1 MSNEIKSITEFDF
14 DLICE
19 YFSLVERQG
28 PGSPEATI
36 KALSFID
43 NLNDNSKI
51 ADLGCGTGGQTMV
64 LAQNA
69 PGTITAIDLFPKFI
83 EIFNK
88 NAGKLS
94 LQKRVK
100 GITGS
105 MDELPFDTGEL
116 DLIWSEG
123 AIYNIGFKKGLSYW
137 KQFLKPGGYLAVT
150 EACWFTPER
159 PDEINK
165 FWVEAYPEIDT
176 IPVKIAQIQ
185 EAGYVPVAS
194 FILPETCWTDNYF
207 LPQRSAQAEFLKRYP
222 DNKRAEELV
231 ANERR
236 EVYLYDKYKEF
247 YGYVFFVAKIFAQ
260 GVKSPPAP
268 HQ

>member
-1 MSNEIKSITEFDF
+1 MSNDIKSITEFDF

-43 NLNDNSKI
+43 KLNDNSKI

-64 LAQNA
+64 LAQNS

-83 EIFNK
+83 EIFND
-88 NAGKLS
+88 NARRLS
-94 LQKRVK
+94 LQNRVK

-105 MDELPFDTGEL
+105 MDELPFEKGEL

-137 KQFLKPGGYLAVT
+137 KQFLKTGGYLAVT

-159 PDEINK
+159 PEEINR
-165 FWVEAYPEIDT
+165 FWVEAYSEIDT

-194 FILPETCWTDNYF
+194 FILPETCWTDHYF
-207 LPQRSAQAEFLKRYP
+207 LPQRSSQTEFLKRYP
-222 DNKRAEELV
+222 NNKTAEELV

-236 EVYLYDKYKEF
+236 EAYLYDKYREY
-247 YGYVFFVAKIFAQ
+247 YGYVFFIC
-260 GVKSPPAP
+260 SSR
-268 HQ
+268 

>member
-43 NLNDNSKI
+43 NLNENSKI

-83 EIFNK
+83 EIFND
-88 NAGKLS
+88 NARRLS
-94 LQKRVK
+94 LHNRVK

-105 MDELPFDTGEL
+105 MDELPFAKGEL

-123 AIYNIGFKKGLSYW
+123 AIYNIGFKRG
-137 KQFLKPGGYLAVT
+137 
-150 EACWFTPER
+150 
-159 PDEINK
+159 
-165 FWVEAYPEIDT
+165 
-176 IPVKIAQIQ
+176 
-185 EAGYVPVAS
+185 
-194 FILPETCWTDNYF
+194 
-207 LPQRSAQAEFLKRYP
+207 
-222 DNKRAEELV
+222 
-231 ANERR
+231 
-236 EVYLYDKYKEF
+236 
-247 YGYVFFVAKIFAQ
+247 
-260 GVKSPPAP
+260 
-268 HQ
+268 

>member
-1 MSNEIKSITEFDF
+1 MSNDIKSITEFDF

-43 NLNDNSKI
+43 KLNDHSKI

-64 LAQNA
+64 LAQNS

-83 EIFNK
+83 EIFND
-88 NAGKLS
+88 NARRLS
-94 LQKRVK
+94 LQNRVK

-105 MDELPFDTGEL
+105 MDELPFEKGEL

-137 KQFLKPGGYLAVT
+137 KQFLKTGGYLAVT

-159 PDEINK
+159 PEEINR
-165 FWVEAYPEIDT
+165 FWVEAYSEIDT

-194 FILPETCWTDNYF
+194 FILPETCWTDHYF
-207 LPQRSAQAEFLKRYP
+207 LPQRSSQTEFLKRYP
-222 DNKRAEELV
+222 NNKTAEELV

-236 EVYLYDKYKEF
+236 EAYLYDKYREY
-247 YGYVFFVAKIFAQ
+247 YGYVFFIC
-260 GVKSPPAP
+260 SSR
-268 HQ
+268 